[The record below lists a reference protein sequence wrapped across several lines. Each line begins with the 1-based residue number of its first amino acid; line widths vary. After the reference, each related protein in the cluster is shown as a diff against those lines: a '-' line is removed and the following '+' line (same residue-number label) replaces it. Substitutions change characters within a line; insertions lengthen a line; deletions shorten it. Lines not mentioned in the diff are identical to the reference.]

1 MEKVSNVNLRRVGS
15 EPEEKP
21 GREAKQWFR
30 GEASGEG
37 KNLGWVDY
45 GERTTMMIIIMKI
58 EVPQQI
64 GNFFNKDASIE
75 RDSMICFDRS
85 T

>member
-1 MEKVSNVNLRRVGS
+1 MGGL
-15 EPEEKP
+15 
-21 GREAKQWFR
+21 W
-30 GEASGEG
+30 GEDDEMM
-37 KNLGWVDY
+37 
-45 GERTTMMIIIMKI
+45 MMIIIMKI

-75 RDSMICFDRS
+75 RHSMICSDRS